1 MDFKPNSQVLARALR
16 PERIRE
22 STRNWRDLTGFTYI
36 IQRYMP
42 ITNEDKN
49 SSNLFKIG
57 FSQLST
63 ALGDESKNL
72 TRLVGFRT
80 SVLAFSVH
88 RLYVFGR
95 SQLARDR
102 SDKQEEFSLKA
113 YDFEQAAQR
122 HAEFNLGFKRVRFS
136 NGQKSEW
143 FEVGSQQEKFLS
155 EIDKFAFQ
163 MTKHTPLAGTKL
175 TRNSA
180 EPILF

>member
-1 MDFKPNSQVLARALR
+1 MTDFSPQNQNFMRALR

-22 STRNWRDLTGFTYI
+22 STRQWRDLTGFTYI
-36 IQRYMP
+36 IQRFMP
-42 ITNEDKN
+42 ITNEDKS

-63 ALGDESKNL
+63 ALGDDSKNL

-102 SDKQEEFSLKA
+102 ADKQEEFALKA
-113 YDFEQAAQR
+113 YDFEQACQR
-122 HAEFNLGFKRVRFS
+122 YAEYQLGFKRVKFS
-136 NGQKSEW
+136 NGQKS
-143 FEVGSQQEKFLS
+143 
-155 EIDKFAFQ
+155 
-163 MTKHTPLAGTKL
+163 
-175 TRNSA
+175 
-180 EPILF
+180 